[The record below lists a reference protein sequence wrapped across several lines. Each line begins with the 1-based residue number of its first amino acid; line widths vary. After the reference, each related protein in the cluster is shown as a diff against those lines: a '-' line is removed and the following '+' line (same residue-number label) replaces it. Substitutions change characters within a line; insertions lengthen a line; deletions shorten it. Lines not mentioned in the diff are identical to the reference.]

1 MQVYTPVINLIV
13 GEDDWELV
21 DYPIAPPLFNKLP
34 GRPKKKW
41 IPSQGENGNPTPPT
55 PTEGKLPK
63 TGVTMTCKLYGQQ
76 GHNRVGCPITKAKKA
91 AEAILE
97 PNNGTLVVGR
107 SPLLKLGLCFA
118 VSTCRRHKTHHTDS
132 DLKKK
137 SMLLQSCV
145 PSSVEV
151 GNQDV
156 CVSVLRSYKL
166 QKISLHKSCGVDDDS
181 IQLCKLCGQSESVLN
196 LLLCDR
202 CEEAFHASCCKPRV
216 VLPIDEWFCRSCAK
230 MSELSSFTISRSIGQ
245 GIGPCQYE
253 LGPVL
258 SPIAAMI
265 KYPEPFKSKVR
276 IGEAYQ
282 ARVPDWA
289 PLNEVK
295 TDNGDCSDADT
306 QMKSHTASRKR
317 KQDFSS

>member
-1 MQVYTPVINLIV
+1 MFRGFHLSKTQDTSHRLRSGNLSSQLQLPTFPFEFCNSSYSFV
-13 GEDDWELV
+13 LSFNSLV
-21 DYPIAPPLFNKLP
+21 FNL
-34 GRPKKKW
+34 
-41 IPSQGENGNPTPPT
+41 Q
-55 PTEGKLPK
+55 
-63 TGVTMTCKLYGQQ
+63 
-76 GHNRVGCPITKAKKA
+76 
-91 AEAILE
+91 
-97 PNNGTLVVGR
+97 
-107 SPLLKLGLCFA
+107 
-118 VSTCRRHKTHHTDS
+118 
-132 DLKKK
+132 KKK

-181 IQLCKLCGQSESVLN
+181 IQSCKLCGQSESVLN

-202 CEEAFHASCCKPRV
+202 CEEAFHVSCCKPRV

-258 SPIAAMI
+258 SPIAAMM

-282 ARVPDWA
+282 AQVPDWCV
-289 PLNEVK
+289 EIFCWSHV
-295 TDNGDCSDADT
+295 CSTSLFQLSLHCAIFDVAGL
-306 QMKSHTASRKR
+306 R
-317 KQDFSS
+317 

>member
-1 MQVYTPVINLIV
+1 MFRGFHL
-13 GEDDWELV
+13 
-21 DYPIAPPLFNKLP
+21 
-34 GRPKKKW
+34 
-41 IPSQGENGNPTPPT
+41 S
-55 PTEGKLPK
+55 K
-63 TGVTMTCKLYGQQ
+63 TQDTSHRL
-76 GHNRVGCPITKAKKA
+76 
-91 AEAILE
+91 
-97 PNNGTLVVGR
+97 R
-107 SPLLKLGLCFA
+107 SE
-118 VSTCRRHKTHHTDS
+118 
-132 DLKKK
+132 KK

-181 IQLCKLCGQSESVLN
+181 IQSCKLCGQSESVLN

-202 CEEAFHASCCKPRV
+202 CEEAFHVSCCKPRV
-216 VLPIDEWFCRSCAK
+216 VLPIDEWFCHSCAK
-230 MSELSSFTISRSIGQ
+230 MSELSSFTISLSRSIGQ

-253 LGPVL
+253 LGSVL
-258 SPIAAMI
+258 SPIAAMM

-282 ARVPDWA
+282 AQVPDWA
-289 PLNEVK
+289 PLNEAK
-295 TDNGDCSDADT
+295 MDNGDCSDADT